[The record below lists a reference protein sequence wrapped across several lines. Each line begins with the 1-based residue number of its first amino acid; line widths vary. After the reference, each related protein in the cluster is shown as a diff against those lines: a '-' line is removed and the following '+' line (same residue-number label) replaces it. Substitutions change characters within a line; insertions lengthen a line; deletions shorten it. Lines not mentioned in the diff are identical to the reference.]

1 MANLPLNFGLICGGF
16 FLLLTLAAGIGLL
29 VYSLNSKKKA
39 GASQNWPAAPGTI
52 IISEVRQGSTSDE
65 DGNIKVHYYP
75 HIEYTYFAGGQSNT
89 SKQVSFGGVRGYN
102 TAAQVEGSVNKY
114 PVNSSVMVYYNPANP
129 HEAVLEKAAGSG
141 SKTALTMAIILLVI
155 SVLIACPLL
164 IGLVRN

>member
-29 VYSLNSKKKA
+29 TYSLSSKKKA
-39 GASQNWPAAPGTI
+39 GASQNWPAAPGTVI
-52 IISEVRQGSTSDE
+52 VSEVRQSSTSDD

-89 SKQVSFGGVRGYN
+89 GKQVSFGGIRGYN
-102 TAAQVEGSVNKY
+102 NPAQAETTTGKY
-114 PVNSSVMVYYNPANP
+114 PVNCSVMVYYNPANP
-129 HEAVLEKAAGSG
+129 HEAVLERAAGSG
-141 SKTALTMAIILLVI
+141 SKTALTMAIILLVL

-164 IGLVRN
+164 IGLIRN